1 MRRWLWGLVGVA
13 FGACT
18 ALLELVY
25 VLCAALVLLWPR
37 SRALAFRGARALVE
51 LERRRLAHYFGSSHA
66 DQPDGARALQ
76 YLALRGLVGLLGGV
90 LLLLLGYGA
99 VGSVVEFRELWT
111 SPHPLEGRSSG
122 EKFWLTVYL
131 AVFCAVMGY
140 LALAGLIGVSSLDR
154 ALARRFLEPDRA
166 ERLQRRVE
174 ELSVTRADVVAAI
187 REERRRIER
196 DLHDGVQQRLVALGL
211 LIGRARRAGDGERTA
226 ELLAQAH
233 QESQEVLRDFRD
245 VAWRVYPAA
254 LDAGGL
260 HPALEALAERA
271 GMRVEL
277 HYAVESR
284 PEIEIEAV
292 AYFVVSEA
300 VTNAAKHADAR
311 IVSIRVQ
318 REGRW
323 LVAEISDDGAGGAVA
338 DGAGLSGLARRV
350 AALDGRFT
358 VDSPVGGPTVI
369 TAELPCA

>member
-1 MRRWLWGLVGVA
+1 MRRWLWDLLGLA
-13 FGACT
+13 LGAGT
-18 ALLELVY
+18 AILELGY
-25 VLCAALVLLWPR
+25 VVCSAVVLPWR
-37 SRALAFRGARALVE
+37 RARPAVFRGAGALVE
-51 LERRRLAHYFGSSHA
+51 LERRRLARYSGSSHA
-66 DQPDGARALQ
+66 GRPEGARALR
-76 YLALRGLVGLLGGV
+76 YLALRGLVGLLGGIV
-90 LLLLLGYGA
+90 LALLCYGGLGA
-99 VGSVVEFRELWT
+99 AREFYELWT
-111 SPHPLEGRSSG
+111 STDPLEGRSAD
-122 EKFWLTVYL
+122 EKSWLTVYL
-131 AVFCAVMGY
+131 IVFCAVMGY
-140 LALAGLIGVSSLDR
+140 LALAGLFGVAALDR
-154 ALARRFLEPDRA
+154 ALARRFLEPDPT

-174 ELSVTRADVVAAI
+174 ELAVTRADVVAAI

-211 LIGRARRAGDGERTA
+211 LLGRARRAGDADRTA

-277 HYAVESR
+277 DYAVDSR
-284 PEIEIEAV
+284 PEIEVEAV

-300 VTNAAKHADAR
+300 VTNAAKHAGAR
-311 IVSIRVQ
+311 IVSIRVR
-318 REGRW
+318 REARW
-323 LVAEISDDGAGGAVA
+323 LVVEISDDGAGGAVA

-369 TAELPCA
+369 TAELPCE